1 MHYSPGHIER
11 FDRAAATAKL
21 DERVKKLKSAIAQ
34 GDQEAV
40 RLDNYPYSFEARL
53 KQLEWRQYKRP
64 VHARELANLERDR
77 QLCQPD
83 TDWRPTTGAFFY
95 GSDK

>member
-1 MHYSPGHIER
+1 MQR
-11 FDRAAATAKL
+11 FDRAEATAKL
-21 DERVKKLKSAIAQ
+21 DERVKKLKSTIAQ

-64 VHARELANLERDR
+64 VHARELANLERDLQQVR
-77 QLCQPD
+77 PD
-83 TDWRPTTGAFFY
+83 TSWRPAPSVFFV
-95 GSDK
+95 GSDS